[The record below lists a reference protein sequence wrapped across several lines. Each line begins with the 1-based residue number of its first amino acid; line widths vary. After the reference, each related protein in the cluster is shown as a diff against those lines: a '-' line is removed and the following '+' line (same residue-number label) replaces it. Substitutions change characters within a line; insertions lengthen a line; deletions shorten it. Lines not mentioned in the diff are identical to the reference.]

1 MSAYYQTEKEIE
13 EVVRN
18 FESCV
23 TGKDD
28 FGHRSHLTA
37 AVWYLQNSTPA
48 QAFEKMRS
56 GLLRFL
62 DHHAVGRAP
71 YSDQLTMSWIN
82 LVQSVIKQTD
92 PDLSLVE
99 VTNIVL
105 ERLEHSRILF
115 EEDNQGCVK
124 EVVQED
130 QANSPSK

>member
-1 MSAYYQTEKEIE
+1 MGVYYQTEKEIQ
-13 EVVRN
+13 EVVEN

-37 AVWYLQNSTPA
+37 AVWYLQNSTSE

-71 YSDQLTMSWIN
+71 YSDQLTMSWID

-92 PDLSLVE
+92 PELSLVE

-115 EEDNQGCVK
+115 EEDNQGGVK

-130 QANSPSK
+130 RENSQSK

>member
-1 MSAYYQTEKEIE
+1 MAVHYQTENEIE
-13 EVVRN
+13 EVVEN

-28 FGHRSHLTA
+28 FGHRGHLTV
-37 AVWYLQNSTPA
+37 AVWYLQNSTPE

-124 EVVQED
+124 EVVRED
-130 QANSPSK
+130 QANSQSK